1 MLHETSCFSQL
12 SRIQTVGTSSA
23 DQNCQIKVK
32 RKAQLLVFFQ
42 LLMY

>member
-12 SRIQTVGTSSA
+12 SRMQTVGTSSA

-42 LLMY
+42 